1 MIPKARSDS
10 ILHGLPP
17 EQRERVDVWLF
28 EEKAKK
34 VMEIRE
40 RLFGPNLPE

>member
-1 MIPKARSDS
+1 ECLKHEREMKEIMEQKGVSDA
-10 ILHGLPP
+10 H
-17 EQRERVDVWLF
+17 R
-28 EEKAKK
+28 